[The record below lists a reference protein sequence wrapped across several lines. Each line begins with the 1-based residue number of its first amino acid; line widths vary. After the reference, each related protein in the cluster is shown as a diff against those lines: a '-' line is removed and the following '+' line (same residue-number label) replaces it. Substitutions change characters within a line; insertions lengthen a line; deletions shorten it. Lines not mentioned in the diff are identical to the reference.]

1 MGLLS
6 LAGSIFGPVGGAVG
20 GLVESLLGG
29 NKKAP
34 ASQPSVRE
42 LVSLPESPWA
52 GQYASDFGQEEESEV
67 DLTDVEEVS
76 RMLAQLRQ
84 QENPV
89 LAQLFDGRG
98 GSGDVHR
105 RTGDEYLPGR
115 TNTGTPPATRTPTQI
130 ANAAGGSAQPSL
142 NLDDILTQYVGKMLT
157 QSQPSDASWKLAQG
171 NLAQTL
177 NAQAQ
182 QSRQALLSNLAQR
195 GLHQSGLMSRG
206 VQGIETAKGEALAKG
221 LSQLEQQRVQQQA
234 QERQW
239 AMQTA
244 LDATLRRQQMELQ
257 ARQLGIQESQI
268 NEARSSAMYEM
279 LGGLAGAL
287 GQSGL
292 LGGGTSDTTT
302 DDGDYWKDYAS
313 GLGDFI
319 RK

>member
-42 LVSLPESPWA
+42 RVSLPESPWA
-52 GQYASDFGQEEESEV
+52 EQYASRFDAEEEPV

-84 QENPV
+84 RENPV

-98 GSGDVHR
+98 GGGADVHR
-105 RTGDEYLPGR
+105 RTWEEYTGR
-115 TNTGTPPATRTPTQI
+115 TNTGTPPATKTVTQI
-130 ANAAGGSAQPSL
+130 ANAAGGTAQPSL
-142 NLDDILTQYVGKMLT
+142 SLDDILTQYVGKMLT
-157 QSQPSDASWKLAQG
+157 QSQPSDSSWKLAQG
-171 NLAQTL
+171 QLAQTL

-195 GLHQSGLMSRG
+195 GLNQSGLMSRG
-206 VQGIETAKGEALAKG
+206 IQGIEAAKGEALAKG
-221 LSQLEQQRVQQQA
+221 MSQLEQQRVQQQA

-239 AMQTA
+239 AIQTA